1 MIRIWDVK
9 IEKRE
14 DLGCNF
20 FPFLVV
26 KGIVGWK
33 KESESETA
41 SELLSYQKRC
51 SCYNSNRCGSLSFLN
66 FVFRT

>member
-1 MIRIWDVK
+1 MYQKCSFFCDGQTPGRAHVMPVKIMLYGKDGKGESLGLRLICDKIWDVK

-26 KGIVGWK
+26 
-33 KESESETA
+33 S
-41 SELLSYQKRC
+41 L
-51 SCYNSNRCGSLSFLN
+51 GS
-66 FVFRT
+66 